1 MEILLRLINPLFPG
15 SYKFRAGMSDL
26 WQMQRINSPPI
37 FRERL
42 EPTERMATLEIPDLP
57 DSPGTEVTPAL
68 LDLTETKV
76 LLVTRVPLELMASL
90 VIRVLV
96 GQLE

>member
-1 MEILLRLINPLFPG
+1 M
-15 SYKFRAGMSDL
+15 
-26 WQMQRINSPPI
+26 
-37 FRERL
+37 
-42 EPTERMATLEIPDLP
+42 ERMATLEIPDLP